1 MKKQIAVLMAAATA
15 VTTVAPAVA
24 NAVDVTKNDASVT
37 EVVSKVRKALDDRY
51 SDKGADGIREPQRNK
66 VEDYLNS
73 KYAIL
78 VNVEPNWTVKEDEVY
93 KDQFESEK
101 AELNSELKLDK
112 NAEWYAIDDA
122 DKLGTLL
129 EENKTKNPKV
139 AIIDKGHD
147 GDKSTR
153 ETKYK
158 HYVSEVK
165 DGDYE
170 TLLSTDIERIFKDAK
185 SSGGK
190 TETYVQ
196 TLKVDG
202 VEVVSGKNQ
211 VTDHGVDFTK
221 ARKAE
226 LTFVSGEK
234 VTLEIN
240 GDAFD
245 INKARDK
252 NGNKIDLSEGI
263 ENSKTVLESVTKFDK
278 IDNLKKESREVDIPN
293 ADEVEAFEIN
303 AEQIVKE
310 INLKDLYTK
319 EDGYS
324 EKGADMVNDYR
335 ELLRDGG
342 RFNMDGVNY
351 IVAKGDIQNVKD
363 VKIDKDKDSYKFK
376 FTVKAELADD
386 RGEYKN
392 IKFIVR
398 SDSQGDLI
406 TVRDDMANAEGED
419 AVSGR
424 FTKLAGSN
432 RYNTAI
438 EVSKEQ
444 FDDDDSADT
453 VVIVGGK
460 AQMDGLSAAP
470 LASAK
475 NAPVLLADPN
485 TGLSNATI
493 KEIDRVTKDLHK
505 KIVYIV
511 GGEKSVPASVEKQLK
526 DEFNCSIVRLSGND
540 RLSTSLSVA
549 KRLVNDS
556 DVNKN
561 DANIYLVG
569 RDGAADA
576 MSISAVASDKKRDS
590 DKVSPIL
597 VVDSKGI
604 ERSTRDYIQD
614 RMDIKNAYLIGGNKS
629 LSTDVYDD
637 AKKLNKTEIT
647 PQRISGANRYETNVS
662 VVKKFYA
669 DPKAGAVFF
678 ASGEDQ
684 YLVDA
689 QTSGVLAADKKAP
702 LVLTGNK
709 LTDNQVK
716 LMNDG
721 ELLEKANAGK
731 DVYQIGGVVSSDV
744 MKVVVDKL
752 DL

>member
-78 VNVEPNWTVKEDEVY
+78 VNVEPNWLIKEKKVY
-93 KDQFESEK
+93 DGQFKSEI
-101 AELNSELKLDK
+101 AELNSELKLDEDA
-112 NAEWYAIDDA
+112 NWYAVDDA

-129 EENKTKNPKV
+129 EEKKSENPRV

-158 HYVSEVK
+158 HYVSEKVE

-170 TLLSTDIERIFKDAK
+170 TLLSTDIEKIYNAAKPAKDD
-185 SSGGK
+185 
-190 TETYVQ
+190 TYVQ

-211 VTDHGVDFTK
+211 VTDHEVDLTT

-234 VTLEIN
+234 LTLEIN

-252 NGNKIDLSEGI
+252 NGNKIDLSDGI

-278 IDNLKKESREVDIPN
+278 IDNLNKESREVDIPN

-335 ELLRDGG
+335 ELLKDGG

-351 IVAKGDIQNVKD
+351 IVAKDAMPNVKD
-363 VKIDKDKDSYKFK
+363 AKIDKDKDSYKFE

-444 FDDDDSADT
+444 FDDDDPADT

-556 DVNKN
+556 DKDEKVE
-561 DANIYLVG
+561 NIYLVG

-576 MSISAVASDKKRDS
+576 MSISAVASDEKKNS

-637 AKKLNKTEIT
+637 AKKLNKTDIT

-689 QTSGVLAADKKAP
+689 QTSGVLAADNKAP

-721 ELLEKANAGK
+721 ELLEKSNVGK
-731 DVYQIGGVVSSDV
+731 NVYQIGGVVSSDV